1 VAATVERQALTVFA
15 ERLIRTAENHAF
27 NGNVDIT
34 LYSIFSSRSQEMRA
48 RLFLV
53 ELAFDSQL

>member
-1 VAATVERQALTVFA
+1 MERQALTVFA